1 MDVRTMIGQKLV
13 FGFEGTV
20 VPECFRQMVRE
31 YKIGNVILFRR
42 NVESAGQLR
51 ALCAEIQALIMA
63 ETGHPAFIAIDQ
75 EGGMVTRLPS
85 DAVNVPGSMA
95 LAATGDPGSV
105 RQAAMIT
112 AWQLRGLGINLN
124 LAPDLDVNCN
134 PRNPVIGVRSFGDDP
149 QKVAALG
156 AEAVRGYGEGGVM
169 CCGKHF
175 PGHGDTAVDSHLGL
189 PCIDKDMAELTSGEL
204 VPFREAIAAG
214 IPAVMSSHILFPRL
228 EPDGLP
234 ATMSRRIMHGLL
246 REELGFDGLI
256 LSDCM
261 VMDAIQKYYGTARG
275 VVAAMG
281 AGIDLVFV
289 SSSEALQRESA
300 EAALAAALNGTLDT
314 AELAVSVARVLAAK
328 DRYAFTA
335 AEPGLASRPEDF
347 AAARAMA
354 RQAIT
359 HAGGSLFPADEHTF
373 FCGCADYRVTLA
385 ANEDAD
391 AAAFPVMMQRR
402 FGCGCGLVS
411 KDPSAEEQAEIVHQA
426 AGYRRI
432 VMSTCNAHLFR
443 GQLALARAL
452 SETGLP
458 MIAVALRNPY
468 DLPLLPQTCGKLAAW
483 DYSPDALSAVADVLA
498 GGSCYGTM
506 PVTLP

>member
-13 FGFEGTV
+13 FGFDGTA
-20 VPECFRQMVRE
+20 VPEYFRQMVRE

-42 NVESAGQLR
+42 NVENAEQLTR
-51 ALCAEIQALIMA
+51 LCAEIQALIMA
-63 ETGHPAFIAIDQ
+63 ETGRPAFIAVDQ
-75 EGGMVTRLPS
+75 EGGIVTRLPG
-85 DAVNVPGSMA
+85 DTVNVPGSMA

-112 AWQLRGLGINLN
+112 ARQLRGLGINLN

-149 QKVAALG
+149 QKVASLG

-189 PCIDKDMAELTSGEL
+189 PCIDKDMAALASGEL
-204 VPFREAIAAG
+204 VPFRAAIAAG
-214 IPAVMSSHILFPRL
+214 IPAIMSSHILFPRL
-228 EPDGLP
+228 EPEGIP

-289 SSSEALQRESA
+289 SSNEALQHESA
-300 EAALAAALNGTLDT
+300 KAALAAAQDGTLDM
-314 AELAVSVARVLAAK
+314 AELTASVERVLAAK
-328 DRYAFTA
+328 ERYAFTD
-335 AEPGLASRPEDF
+335 AEAGLASHGEDF
-347 AAARAMA
+347 AAVRAMA

-359 HAGGSLFPADEHTF
+359 HASGRLFQADEHTF

-385 ANEDAD
+385 ANENAD
-391 AAAFPVMMQRR
+391 AEAVPMVMRRR
-402 FGCGCGLVS
+402 FGGGCGLFS
-411 KDPSAEEQAEIVHQA
+411 KNPSPEEQAEIVRQA
-426 AGYRRI
+426 VGCRQI
-432 VMSTCNAHLFR
+432 VMFTCNAHFFG
-443 GQLALARAL
+443 GQLDLARAL

-458 MIAVALRNPY
+458 MIVVALRNPY
-468 DLPLLPQTCGKLAAW
+468 DLPLLPEGCGKLAAW
-483 DYSPDALSAVADVLA
+483 DYSRDSLEAVAEVLA
-498 GGSCYGTM
+498 GGECHGTM